1 MDYEKETTYRKAE
14 EDWIFEELVKENDN
28 LKRLLLINH
37 DFTHDIEDR
46 LKAMELEEQEKKM
59 KVFKLQR
66 LKEEAERR
74 LNESLSPQKKPLIGQ
89 DDSAENDSKDSKS
102 EEFEGDKKT
111 DSEENPD
118 EDVDERDYNFEEDS
132 DGEDNDE
139 EDADGQEEMSQEI
152 RLLVQKRMEE
162 TSSKKKPTKN

>member
-1 MDYEKETTYRKAE
+1 MKADNERLVVQNSILTDKFTNLHSLVMDYEKETTYRKAE

-74 LNESLSPQKKPLIGQ
+74 LNESLSP
-89 DDSAENDSKDSKS
+89 
-102 EEFEGDKKT
+102 
-111 DSEENPD
+111 
-118 EDVDERDYNFEEDS
+118 
-132 DGEDNDE
+132 
-139 EDADGQEEMSQEI
+139 
-152 RLLVQKRMEE
+152 
-162 TSSKKKPTKN
+162 